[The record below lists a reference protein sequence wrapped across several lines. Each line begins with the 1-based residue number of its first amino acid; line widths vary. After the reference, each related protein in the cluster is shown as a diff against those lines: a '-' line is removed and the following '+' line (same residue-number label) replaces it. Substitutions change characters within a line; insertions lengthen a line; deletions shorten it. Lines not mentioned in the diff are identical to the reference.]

1 MSCFNFFTY
10 NMDKQSET
18 RELELNM
25 VHREE
30 NIYAIINYICTYEK
44 SGFTLIKFYGW
55 KNYFQYN
62 AVLDYE
68 TYSIGSVVLI
78 QGRVEKIND
87 EKNCSLMVCENGTV
101 ENIAGCK
108 LKCPIHTNTI
118 KKIWALQT
126 EIKCN
131 IMLVQNYS
139 TQLIDIL
146 IESGE
151 GTEYNNCTKKIVEL
165 QNKSDKLYTE
175 LKNIINTHNDGWTP
189 F

>member
-10 NMDKQSET
+10 NMDKQYET

-25 VHREE
+25 EHREK
-30 NIYAIINYICTYEK
+30 NIYAIINYIHK
-44 SGFTLIKFYGW
+44 RSGYTLIKFYGW
-55 KNYFQYN
+55 NHYFRYN

-78 QGRVEKIND
+78 QGRVEEINN
-87 EKNCSLMVCENGTV
+87 EKNCSLRVCENETI
-101 ENIAGCK
+101 ENITGCK

-131 IMLVQNYS
+131 IILVRDYS
-139 TQLIDIL
+139 TKLIDIL

-151 GTEYNNCTKKIVEL
+151 GIEYAHCTKKIVEL
-165 QNKSDKLYTE
+165 QNESDKLYTE
-175 LKNIINTHNDGWTP
+175 LKDIINTHNDGWTP